1 MNEDSMFVMMIANL
15 SVGTRRITTTMSIL
29 LILIVIVLGV
39 NTWLMWR
46 IISMGNGVQT
56 DPSTKPPAHSCQAS
70 GVQVKQQ

>member
-1 MNEDSMFVMMIANL
+1 MNEDGMFAMMIANL

-56 DPSTKPPAHSCQAS
+56 DPSTKPPVLNCPAS
-70 GVQVKQQ
+70 AVQGKPQ